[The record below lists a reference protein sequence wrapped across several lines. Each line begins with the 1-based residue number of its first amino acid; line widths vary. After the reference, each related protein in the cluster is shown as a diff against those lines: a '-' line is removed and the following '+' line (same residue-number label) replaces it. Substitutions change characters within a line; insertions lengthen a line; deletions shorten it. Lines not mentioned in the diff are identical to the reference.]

1 MRVKIK
7 NKTFYHYVFYLLF
20 VVNTLAYA
28 QKKTQYNHFMYHAQ
42 SYNPAYVGMA
52 LQKKLILFYRSQWI
66 GIEGAPKT
74 QTLAYSSPTKMKGL
88 GVGFGLLK
96 DQIGPTSETF
106 FDLDLSY
113 LIRISENSKM
123 AFGLKGSAHL
133 LEVNYSLLTQD
144 LSIGTDPL
152 LLGKAD
158 NRWSPN
164 IGMGILFYKT
174 DFYIGL
180 SAPSFLETL
189 YFDRSSLS
197 KSFNKLR
204 IYAMSGFVRELNH
217 HLLLRPSFI
226 LKIAV
231 GAPLQLDLAASLIF
245 RNKVSFGISYRLKDA
260 LGGLFG
266 YQFSDSFF
274 IGLSYDKS
282 ATNLGQ
288 YFFNN
293 GSAEVI
299 FRYNLSKVKGVKPP
313 RFLF

>member
-1 MRVKIK
+1 MKAHA
-7 NKTFYHYVFYLLF
+7 TFRAFSLFYLLF
-20 VVNTLAYA
+20 VIKTSLFA
-28 QKKTQYNHFMYHAQ
+28 QKDAQYTQFMYHAQ
-42 SYNPAYVGMA
+42 SYNPAYVGIA
-52 LQKKLILFYRSQWI
+52 GQKSLVFLFKSQWI

-88 GVGFGLLK
+88 SIGFGLVK
-96 DQIGPTSETF
+96 DQTGPISETF
-106 FDLDLSY
+106 FDLDISY
-113 LIRISENSKM
+113 TIRISENSKM

-144 LSIGTDPL
+144 LSMGTDPL
-152 LLGKAD
+152 LLGSAD

-164 IGMGILFYKT
+164 IGMGVLLYKS

-204 IYAMSGFVRELNH
+204 LYAMSGFVREINH
-217 HLLLRPSFI
+217 YLLLRPSII
-226 LKIAV
+226 LKKRE
-231 GAPLQLDLAASLIF
+231 GAPLQLDFVASLMF
-245 RNKVSFGISYRLKDA
+245 SNKVYLGVSYRLKAA

-288 YFFNN
+288 YFFNS
-293 GSAEVI
+293 GSAEVV
-299 FRYNLSKVKGVKPP
+299 FRYNFSKRKGVKQP